1 MRRQREAGGYF
12 TVEAAIVLPVV
23 LGVYVFLITVLLVQ
37 YDRCV
42 LEQDMASMIVKVS
55 NRTGTPQ
62 QQLEYLQELTAA
74 WDREQYLWIQPQSPH
89 FAIQG
94 QRISVEAMGEYGIPV
109 YDSLAG
115 IRGPHQLKMSFLLYN
130 WDRTALAKMLA
141 GRNETFSEVR

>member
-1 MRRQREAGGYF
+1 MWRQREAGGYF

-62 QQLEYLQELTAA
+62 QHLEYLQ
-74 WDREQYLWIQPQSPH
+74 
-89 FAIQG
+89 
-94 QRISVEAMGEYGIPV
+94 
-109 YDSLAG
+109 
-115 IRGPHQLKMSFLLYN
+115 
-130 WDRTALAKMLA
+130 
-141 GRNETFSEVR
+141 